1 MIKIREGEEE
11 EFVRDIMMMMVMDG
25 WMQRTVADMML
36 IKGTGIHAGTET
48 VRMDRDEV
56 AWEEYVQAVKCFGCE
71 GGTRILF

>member
-1 MIKIREGEEE
+1 MKIREGKEE

-36 IKGTGIHAGTET
+36 IKGTGIYADTET

-56 AWEEYVQAVKCFGCE
+56 AWEE
-71 GGTRILF
+71 